1 MGILEKALS
10 SIRPLDE
17 GAMKA
22 AKQRL
27 DSLTKPPGSLGRL
40 EELAIQLAG
49 IRAEPFPRIQR
60 KLLVLA
66 AADHGVAEEGVSAY
80 PQEVTA
86 QMVSNFLRG
95 GAAINVLARHVGMD
109 VLTVDSGVK
118 GSCPRDDR
126 LILRKLREGTSNMC
140 KGPAMDR
147 EEALCLVEAGIDLVQ
162 SEIRDKEYDL
172 IATGDM
178 GIGNTTS
185 ASAIL
190 ASFSAGYL
198 SLERI
203 VGRGTGITDK
213 AWATKV
219 NVVATALAVNQP
231 NPDDPIDVLSK
242 VGGMEIAFLVGC
254 IIGAAASRRPVIIDG
269 FISGSA
275 AMVASRIDKRI
286 LEYMIPSH
294 LSAEPGHRA
303 MVELMGLRPVLYM
316 EMRLGEGTGAAL
328 VVPIVEAATKI
339 VWEMATFEEA
349 GVTKSKRN
357 ASHKA
362 KSSS

>member
-1 MGILEKALS
+1 MSLLERVLS
-10 SIRPLDE
+10 SIKPLDE
-17 GAMKA
+17 KAMHA

-27 DSLTKPPGSLGRL
+27 DALTKPPGSLGRL

-49 IRAEPFPRIQR
+49 IMGNPFPEIKR

-86 QMVSNFLRG
+86 QMVTNFLNG

-109 VLTVDSGVK
+109 VLTVDAGVK
-118 GSCPRDDR
+118 NQCPVGAG
-126 LILRKLREGTSNMC
+126 LLVRKVRGGTSNMC
-140 KGPAMDR
+140 KGPAMERD
-147 EEALCLVEAGIDLVQ
+147 EAVCLIEAGIDLVQ
-162 SEIRDKEYDL
+162 SEIGNKGYDL
-172 IATGDM
+172 VATGDM

-203 VGRGTGITDK
+203 VGRGTGISDK
-213 AWATKV
+213 AWAAKV
-219 NVVATALAVNQP
+219 NAVAAALELNQP
-231 NPDDPIDVLSK
+231 DPGDPLDVLSK
-242 VGGMEIAFLVGC
+242 VGGMEIAFLTGC
-254 IIGAAASRRPVIIDG
+254 IIGTAACSRPVVVDG

-275 AMVASRIDKRI
+275 AMVASRLDRRI
-286 LEYMIPSH
+286 LEYVIPSH

-316 EMRLGEGTGAAL
+316 EMRLGEGTGGAL
-328 VVPIVEAATKI
+328 AVPIIEAATKI
-339 VWEMATFEEA
+339 IREMATFEEA
-349 GVTKSKRN
+349 GVAKSKRHSSPR
-357 ASHKA
+357 AR
-362 KSSS
+362 SSS